1 LRQALQGTD
10 GPSANVEVSAAGSVA
25 VIEGYES
32 PYSSRRTV
40 VTLLA
45 NDASARSALAEALD
59 HRASAIHGDV
69 VVVRGESLHA
79 YRSGQTYYVGDLPL
93 GRRAWYAVS
102 RHPVLATLTAVVL
115 VSLLGFL
122 AIGALRRR
130 AARRLGETGSE

>member
-1 LRQALQGTD
+1 MRQALQGTD